1 MFVQHV
7 MISPVMTVDARATVS
22 EALALLHGRLFRHL
36 PVVRDG
42 TLVGMVSDRD
52 LQAARAGA
60 AACDGV
66 DARVEAIM
74 HRDVVAATPRT
85 SVEEA
90 SRLMLRHR
98 IGALPVLDDG
108 RLVGIVTQRDLLQ
121 MLVQVLEMIEPSA
134 RLELAVRAEA
144 DWGTGA
150 ADAFGSGWPTAPRVT
165 VVGHGR

>member
-1 MFVQHV
+1 
-7 MISPVMTVDARATVS
+7 
-22 EALALLHGRLFRHL
+22 
-36 PVVRDG
+36 
-42 TLVGMVSDRD
+42 
-52 LQAARAGA
+52 
-60 AACDGV
+60 
-66 DARVEAIM
+66 M

-108 RLVGIVTQRDLLQ
+108 RMVGIVTQRDLLQ

-144 DWGTGA
+144 DWSTGA

-165 VVGHGR
+165 VVEQGR